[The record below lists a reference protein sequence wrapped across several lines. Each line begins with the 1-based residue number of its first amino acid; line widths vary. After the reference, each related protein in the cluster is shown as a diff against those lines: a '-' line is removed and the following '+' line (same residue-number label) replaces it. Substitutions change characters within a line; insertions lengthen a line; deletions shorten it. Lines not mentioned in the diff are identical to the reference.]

1 VNKYLLY
8 AGLILLGAVLAPKI
22 RTLPVVGSVLGKVGA

>member
-1 VNKYLLY
+1 VNKYVLW

-22 RTLPVVGSVLGKVGA
+22 KMLPVVGTVITKVGG